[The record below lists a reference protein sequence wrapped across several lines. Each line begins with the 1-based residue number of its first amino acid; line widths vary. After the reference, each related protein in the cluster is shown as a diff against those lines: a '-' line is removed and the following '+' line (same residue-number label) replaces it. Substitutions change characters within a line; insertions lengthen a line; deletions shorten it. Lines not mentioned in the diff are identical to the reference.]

1 MLPWTLIAKKKTWT
15 FAEIT
20 TPHRVWNRVYILRVM
35 SEIGYGKSY
44 ILVWNR
50 VRVFRTGRHTPA
62 PGPVVRRV
70 ALYLMSRANGRPE
83 CPLCFANAAWREISI
98 APIVAQPLSCI
109 KCYWISGPIA
119 EPIGNCGELCS
130 SAFIN
135 IGSTAYMKL
144 FARSRW
150 GGSSLTGVFILA
162 EVWSVG
168 WMFSSIFFHIH
179 NRHIYIYVSRHC
191 SSV

>member
-1 MLPWTLIAKKKTWT
+1 
-15 FAEIT
+15 
-20 TPHRVWNRVYILRVM
+20 
-35 SEIGYGKSY
+35 
-44 ILVWNR
+44 
-50 VRVFRTGRHTPA
+50 
-62 PGPVVRRV
+62 
-70 ALYLMSRANGRPE
+70 MSRANGRPE

-98 APIVAQPLSCI
+98 ARIVAQPLSCI

-144 FARSRW
+144 YARSRW

-168 WMFSSIFFHIH
+168 WMFSFFFFIFIID
-179 NRHIYIYVSRHC
+179 IYICVQALQLCVVSCTIAVNDMATHC
-191 SSV
+191 LPEVLPEESTRARKISNISENVNISMFCFSKCANLNHNMI